1 MGGGMYHGEF
11 ERQLR
16 WLMTV
21 RVVIV
26 TTLLVSAF
34 SIELLFNPAQSLRPV
49 FLLAA
54 VAYGMALLYAVLDR
68 WLKGTRGFMF
78 LQLVGDVLVVS
89 MFVHI
94 TGGLDSPMSFL
105 YLLPISAA
113 SLVLY
118 RSGALI
124 MAGVSFAFYTGLILF
139 GAAWSAFGRGS
150 PTLFD
155 HEPGR
160 VTYFLVAHL
169 VAMVAVALL
178 SAYLSERLRSQGREL
193 VERRGAVARLQALN
207 ENIIESINSGLI
219 TTALN
224 GRINFINRGGTEIV
238 GLTQA
243 DVEEQPVETALQIEP
258 GFLSEIRRRLLAER
272 RFRFERWFERAD
284 GRRIFLGVAVSNLY
298 DKIGRPLGYIF
309 IFQDLT
315 EIQALE
321 REVRLKERMAALGEM
336 AAGMA
341 HELRNP
347 LAAISGAVQYLKGDL
362 QPKGE
367 MLELMDII
375 LRESQR
381 LDQAIRDFLTF
392 TRPGSFAPRHTDV
405 VRLLADQL
413 KLLQKSREFGDSHR
427 IVTRFSSPRMECE
440 VDPNRMKQIFWN
452 LATNALKALP
462 DGGTLSV
469 NVSWLAGGQSVEF
482 TFADDGVGMDER
494 QQRLYFQPFNSSFR
508 EGTGLGTAIV
518 YRLVEEHEGKIE
530 LDSGVGRG
538 TRVRIVLPRRQRGSG
553 ASSAPEPQL
562 RTASGERS

>member
-1 MGGGMYHGEF
+1 MSHREF

-54 VAYGMALLYAVLDR
+54 VSYGMVLLYAVLDR
-68 WLKGTRGFMF
+68 WLRGTRTFIL
-78 LQLVGDVLVVS
+78 LQLVGDVLVIT

-105 YLLPISAA
+105 YLLPISVA
-113 SLVLY
+113 SMRLY
-118 RSGALI
+118 RNGALI
-124 MAGVSFAFYTGLILF
+124 MAGVSFAAYSGLILF
-139 GAAWSAFGRGS
+139 GAAWSVIGAGAAAS
-150 PTLFD
+150 FD

-178 SAYLSERLRSQGREL
+178 SAYLSDRLRSQRREL
-193 VERRGAVARLQALN
+193 DERRGAVARLQALN
-207 ENIIESINSGLI
+207 ENIIESINSGLV
-219 TTALN
+219 TSTLD
-224 GRINFINRGGTEIV
+224 GRINFINRGGTEII
-238 GLTQA
+238 GLRQN
-243 DVEEQPVETALQIEP
+243 DVEGRTAEAVLQLED
-258 GFLSEIRRRLLAER
+258 GFLREIRRRLLAEP
-272 RFRFERWFERAD
+272 RFRFERWFTVGEK
-284 GRRIFLGVAVSNLY
+284 RRIFLGVAVSNLY

-315 EIQALE
+315 EIHALE
-321 REVRLKERMAALGEM
+321 QEVRLSERMAALGEM

-362 QPKGE
+362 RPQGE
-367 MLELMDII
+367 TLELMDII
-375 LRESQR
+375 LRESDR
-381 LDQAIRDFLTF
+381 LDGTIRDFLTF
-392 TRPGSFAPRHTDV
+392 TRPGSFAPESVDL
-405 VRLLADQL
+405 VRLLQDNL
-413 KLLQKSREFGDSHR
+413 KLLRKSREFREPHR
-427 IVTRFSSPRMECE
+427 IETRFDAPTMVCE

-452 LATNALKALP
+452 LSTNALKAMP

-469 NVSWLAGGQSVEF
+469 DVRWAGAGKRVQF
-482 TFADDGVGMDER
+482 NFADNGVGMDESQR
-494 QQRLYFQPFNSSFR
+494 RLYFQPFNSSFAK
-508 EGTGLGTAIV
+508 GTGLGTAIV
-518 YRLVEEHEGKIE
+518 YRLVEEHGGRIH
-530 LDSGVGRG
+530 LDSNAGKG
-538 TRVRIVLPRRQRGSG
+538 TRVRIELPRLQTQ
-553 ASSAPEPQL
+553 AEP
-562 RTASGERS
+562 ERSTPFVRHAAGGEFR